1 MTRRLLIVA
10 LCAALAATLLPVAA
24 SAQEDDPPVTIGDI
38 SEDDVSVGGQV
49 PGGPGAGGGDGPDLI
64 YEIDPIVIPLPIL
77 LWLWIPVQIDIPCWR
92 GPDGL
97 VVEPPAPPPPV
108 VTETG
113 TMVILT
119 PINPATG
126 AVAGEPFIDCSLAN
140 PQPPPPPPTP
150 QEVWAMTPLP
160 DPTVHVNPDTPGLV
174 GLEAWY
180 WADPA
185 AGPISATVNIRG
197 YVVTVT
203 ATAVGWW
210 WDPGDGSARL
220 YSSRPG
226 TRSDPAA
233 EHAYTRQG
241 GYDITAGVRWQG
253 TFTMSFAGTVI
264 DSSPLGTATATAT
277 EPYEVDEI
285 EAVIVG

>member
-1 MTRRLLIVA
+1 MTRRLL
-10 LCAALAATLLPVAA
+10 AALLAAAVVVLVLPVAA
-24 SAQEDDPPVTIGDI
+24 GAQAEDDPPVTIGDI

-49 PGGPGAGGGDGPDLI
+49 PGGPGGGGDGPDLI
-64 YEIDPIVIPLPIL
+64 YEVDPIVIPVPIF
-77 LWLWIPVQIDIPCWR
+77 LWIWIPLQLDIPCWR

-97 VVEPPAPPPPV
+97 VVEPPAPPPAV

-119 PINPATG
+119 PINPSTG
-126 AVAGEPFIDCSLAN
+126 QQAGEPFIDCSLAN
-140 PQPPPPPPTP
+140 PAPPPPPTP
-150 QEVWAMTPLP
+150 EEVWASTPLP

-180 WADPA
+180 WADPVT
-185 AGPISATVNIRG
+185 GPVTATVTIRG

-210 WDPGDGSARL
+210 WDPGDGSTRL
-220 YSSRPG
+220 FSSRPG
-226 TRSDPAA
+226 SRSDPAA
-233 EHAYTRQG
+233 EHPYTRQG
-241 GYDITAGVRWQG
+241 GYDITAGVRWNA
-253 TFTMSFAGTVI
+253 TFTMSFAGTII

-277 EPYEVDEI
+277 EPYDVDEI
-285 EAVIVG
+285 EAVIIG